1 MIKPINEIPQ
11 GVADKRK
18 SYREMIR
25 TDIQTAID
33 QRIEKFEFDGDYNW
47 KYLAQYAREEADMIW
62 RRKWTEI
69 MRAAKAEHG
78 FRYAGIPNYRDKSKY
93 IKITTCKMQDRIHVY
108 CQIDYDAPERICK
121 AEIDKLLAEKAEL
134 RYRIESKDPTV
145 RLYDVGLSD
154 RTVIALRNAGYYK
167 IGDLDGKK
175 PEDFARIRGL
185 GKQGIVEIV
194 ALTEKLGLS
203 AGED

>member
-1 MIKPINEIPQ
+1 MIKPINEIPH

-33 QRIEKFEFDGDYNW
+33 QGIDKFEFDGDYNW

-78 FRYAGIPNYRDKSKY
+78 FRYAGIPNYRDKTKY
-93 IKITTCKMQDRIHVY
+93 IKITTCKMPDRIHVY

-121 AEIDKLLAEKAEL
+121 AEIDKLLQEKAEL

-145 RLYDVGLSD
+145 RLYDVGLSY
-154 RTVIALRNAGYYK
+154 RTVNTLRKAGYYEV
-167 IGDLDGKK
+167 GDLDGKR
-175 PEDFARIRGL
+175 PEDLAKIRDL
-185 GKQGIVEIV
+185 GKQGIVEIM
-194 ALTEKLGLS
+194 ALKDRFGLS
-203 AGED
+203 VGED